1 MWMDNTIPQA
11 PPPELKPEKQGFK
24 LEKKYIIIAAS
35 LIVAVA
41 VIAVVYFMFIRTSEP
56 DLLYDETAYLE
67 SFDDEALNRTL
78 SGEDKQHIYS
88 QNGKLLSIEGDA
100 LTFRI
105 EIITEI
111 DGENF
116 VDFTDKT
123 GKITDQTAI
132 FKISSSP
139 DDPVSLVVESATLS
153 DIQISDEIDVRSFQ
167 NFLVLEEFDVHE
179 IYIQP

>member
-1 MWMDNTIPQA
+1 MDNEIPQTSPA
-11 PPPELKPEKQGFK
+11 ELKPEKQGFK
-24 LEKKYIIIAAS
+24 LERKYILMAAL

-41 VIAVVYFMFIRTSEP
+41 VTAVVYFMFIRTSEP

-67 SFDDEALNRTL
+67 SFDAEALDRTL
-78 SGEDKQHIYS
+78 RGEDSQHIYS
-88 QNGKLLSIEGDA
+88 QNGKLLSIEGNS

-105 EIITEI
+105 ETITEI
-111 DGENF
+111 DGINF

-123 GKITDQTAI
+123 GKITNQTAI

-167 NFLVLEEFDVHE
+167 NFLVLGEFDIHE